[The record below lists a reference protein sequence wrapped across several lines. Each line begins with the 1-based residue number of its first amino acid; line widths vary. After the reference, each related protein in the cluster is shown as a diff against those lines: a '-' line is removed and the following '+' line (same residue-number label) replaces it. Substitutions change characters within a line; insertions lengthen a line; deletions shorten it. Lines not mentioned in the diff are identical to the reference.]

1 MANDYYATL
10 RIPKTASGADIKKA
24 YLQMARDT
32 HPDRFKDPEE
42 KKKADAHFQKIT
54 EAYNQLRHVKSRQE
68 YDRDL
73 AKEKRSPEQEADL
86 FFKNAELREQS
97 KDYETALKFYYEAM
111 RLQPKKLEYVMAA
124 ARLFVMD
131 KSKTRQAADL
141 FTKAMEIDPKSPD
154 PHVELGD
161 VYLRSGLTVRAMRIY
176 ATALEKFPNH
186 PELKRRMVKLKAK

>member
-97 KDYETALKFYYEAM
+97 EAYKRARIIEAKGEATRFEALLAEYQNAPEVTRRRLYLETMEEILPGVEKM
-111 RLQPKKLEYVMAA
+111 ILEPNTVNMLPILPLGNQTPPLGA
-124 ARLFVMD
+124 AR
-131 KSKTRQAADL
+131 
-141 FTKAMEIDPKSPD
+141 
-154 PHVELGD
+154 
-161 VYLRSGLTVRAMRIY
+161 
-176 ATALEKFPNH
+176 
-186 PELKRRMVKLKAK
+186 